1 MRDLFFVAFLGAML
15 LLGMRRPFLMVLG
28 YVYVDIVSPQHLSY
42 YLLNSVPVSLI
53 FFLGAVGGW
62 LIFDRKQVFTFG
74 PRQGAMLLLLIY
86 CYFSTENA
94 DFPLEATAK
103 WDWVWKVLVFAIFL
117 PLTITTRLRIE
128 ALATTMILSAASIII
143 AAGIKTAASGGGYGV
158 LNLMSDSNSGLYE
171 SSTLACVA
179 ISLIPFIL
187 YLRRNSTIFPPDWRV
202 SLFCGALCF
211 ACLLIPVGTEARTG
225 LICIAA
231 LSVMMLRAV
240 KRPFLYVFAAAFL
253 GLASLPLLPE
263 SFTKRMDTM
272 NEVQADESASTR
284 LAVWRWTLDY
294 VGIHPMGGGFDSY
307 RGNSFRYEVRASSKF
322 DPNAPAVQEPGSTVV
337 VVDEARAFHSAYFEM
352 LGEQGW
358 PGLGIWLFIHLSGLL
373 RMEMLL
379 RRYRN
384 RAPED
389 GHWIAGL
396 ATALQQANIIYLIG
410 AAFIGVAYLS
420 FAYMLIAMQIA
431 LDAHARRFELE
442 RTRKPF
448 FAAKAVPA

>member
-94 DFPLEATAK
+94 DFPMEAAAK

-128 ALATTMILSAASIII
+128 ALATTMILSASIII

>member
-42 YLLNSVPVSLI
+42 YLLNSIPVSLI
-53 FFLGAVGGW
+53 FFLGAVVGW
-62 LIFDRKQVFTFG
+62 LMFDRKQVLTFG

-94 DFPLEATAK
+94 DFPLEATEK
-103 WDWVWKVLVFAIFL
+103 WNWVWKVLVFAIFL

-128 ALATTMILSAASIII
+128 ALATTLILSASCIII

-158 LNLMSDSNSGLYE
+158 LNLMSDSNTGLYE

-231 LSVMMLRAV
+231 LGMMMLRAV
-240 KRPFLYVFAAAFL
+240 KRPFLYIFAAAFL
-253 GLASLPLLPE
+253 GLASLPFLPE

-307 RGNSFRYEVRASSKF
+307 RGNSFRYEARTSSKF
-322 DPNAPAVQEPGSTVV
+322 DPNAPVVHEPGSTIVI
-337 VVDEARAFHSAYFEM
+337 VDEARAFHSAYFEM

>member
-1 MRDLFFVAFLGAML
+1 MRDLFFVAFLGAMF
-15 LLGMRRPFLMVLG
+15 LLGLRRPFLLVLG
-28 YVYVDIVSPQHLSY
+28 YIYVDIVSPQHLSY
-42 YLLNSVPVSLI
+42 YLLNSIPISLI
-53 FFLGAVGGW
+53 FFLAAVGGW
-62 LIFDRKQVFTFG
+62 LIFDRNKLLTFG
-74 PRQGAMLLLLIY
+74 PRQAAMLLLLIY
-86 CYFSTENA
+86 CLISTGNA
-94 DFPLEATAK
+94 DFPLEAGQK
-103 WDWVWKVLVFAIFL
+103 WSWVWKVLVFAIFL

-128 ALATTMILSAASIII
+128 ALATTMILSASSIII

-158 LNLMSDSNSGLYE
+158 LNLMSDSNTGLYE

-231 LSVMMLRAV
+231 LGVMMLRAV
-240 KRPFLYVFAAAFL
+240 KRPFLYIFAAAFL
-253 GLASLPLLPE
+253 GLASLPFLPE
-263 SFTKRMDTM
+263 SFTKRMDTL

-294 VGIHPMGGGFDSY
+294 VEKHPFGGGFDSY
-307 RGNSFRYEVRASSKF
+307 RGNSFRYEARTSSKF
-322 DPNAPAVQEPGSTVV
+322 DPNAPSVHEPGSTLVI
-337 VVDEARAFHSAYFEM
+337 VDEGRAFHSAYFEM

-358 PGLGIWLFIHLSGLL
+358 LGLGIWLFIHLSGLL
-373 RMEMLL
+373 RMEILF
-379 RRYRN
+379 RRYRT
-384 RAPED
+384 RGPDD
-389 GHWIAGL
+389 GQWIAGL
-396 ATALQQANIIYLIG
+396 ATALQQANVIYLIG

-431 LDAHARRFELE
+431 LDAYARRLERE

-448 FAAKAVPA
+448 YVPAAVPA

>member
-94 DFPLEATAK
+94 DFPLEAAAK

-179 ISLIPFIL
+179 VSLIPFIL

>member
-1 MRDLFFVAFLGAML
+1 
-15 LLGMRRPFLMVLG
+15 
-28 YVYVDIVSPQHLSY
+28 
-42 YLLNSVPVSLI
+42 
-53 FFLGAVGGW
+53 
-62 LIFDRKQVFTFG
+62 
-74 PRQGAMLLLLIY
+74 
-86 CYFSTENA
+86 
-94 DFPLEATAK
+94 
-103 WDWVWKVLVFAIFL
+103 
-117 PLTITTRLRIE
+117 
-128 ALATTMILSAASIII
+128 
-143 AAGIKTAASGGGYGV
+143 
-158 LNLMSDSNSGLYE
+158 MSDSNSGLYE

>member
-1 MRDLFFVAFLGAML
+1 MRDLFFVAFLGAMF
-15 LLGMRRPFLMVLG
+15 LLGLRRPFLLVLG
-28 YVYVDIVSPQHLSY
+28 YVYVDIVSPQNLSY
-42 YLLNSVPVSLI
+42 YLLNSIPVSLI

-62 LIFDRKQVFTFG
+62 LMFDRKQALTFG
-74 PRQGAMLLLLIY
+74 PRQAAMLLLLLY
-86 CYFSTENA
+86 CYFSTGNA
-94 DFPLEATAK
+94 DFPLEAREK

-117 PLTITTRLRIE
+117 PMTITTRLRIE
-128 ALATTMILSAASIII
+128 ALATTMILSASSIII

-158 LNLMSDSNSGLYE
+158 LNLMSDSNTGLYE

-231 LSVMMLRAV
+231 LGVMMLRAV
-240 KRPFLYVFAAAFL
+240 KRPFLYIFGALFL
-253 GLASLPLLPE
+253 GLASIPFLPE
-263 SFTKRMDTM
+263 SFTKRMDTL

-294 VGIHPMGGGFDSY
+294 VEKHPFGGGFDSY
-307 RGNSFRYEVRASSKF
+307 RGNSFRYEARTSSKF
-322 DPNAPAVQEPGSTVV
+322 DPNAPSYHEPGTTLVI
-337 VVDEARAFHSAYFEM
+337 VDEGRAFHSAYFEM

-358 PGLGIWLFIHLSGLL
+358 LGLCIWLFIHLSGLL
-373 RMEMLL
+373 RMEVLF
-379 RRYRN
+379 RRYKGRG
-384 RAPED
+384 PED

-396 ATALQQANIIYLIG
+396 ATALQQANVIYLIG
-410 AAFIGVAYLS
+410 AAFIGVAFLS

-431 LDAHARRFELE
+431 LDAYAGRFEKA
-442 RTRKPF
+442 RNRKPF
-448 FAAKAVPA
+448 FVPNAVPA

>member
-94 DFPLEATAK
+94 DFPLEAAAK